1 MGRGRGERR
10 EGDGGRGGEGVV
22 LRGMPFRET
31 MDSGLLAGAAAV
43 EIDDDGN
50 AWVLN
55 GIANSVNRID
65 LLD

>member
-1 MGRGRGERR
+1 
-10 EGDGGRGGEGVV
+10 
-22 LRGMPFRET
+22 